1 MSEPPTYE
9 REARSEDSA
18 GREPPGEPAR
28 RVREVRAYLAK
39 LIVLIVI
46 GIALM
51 ASVATWAWFRFA
63 GGIDDTMRRA
73 PYPGVPSVAP

>member
-18 GREPPGEPAR
+18 GCEPPGEPAR